1 LATPGCRF
9 VSVPTWRKQLFLYF
23 GIVFVLTWALWF
35 GASLMVATLPRTL
48 AIYLGVFMP
57 GIVALVLTY
66 YRGRG
71 EARELLARL
80 FKFDVGANWFV
91 FALFFMA
98 AVKLLVAIIVRITT
112 GTWPVFGAEPVPL
125 MFAAAIGSTLLGG
138 QAGEELGWRGYALP
152 RLSRTMGPGLASIIL
167 GIVWAAWHLP
177 LFLILDGDTVGQ
189 SFPFYLLQV
198 TAISVALAWVYMK
211 TGGSLLVTMLLH
223 ASINNTKDIVPSA
236 VTYATDP
243 WRLHASLVGWLTLT
257 ILWLFAAWF
266 LFDLRRDQ
274 RVARLAEVS

>member
-1 LATPGCRF
+1 
-9 VSVPTWRKQLFLYF
+9 
-23 GIVFVLTWALWF
+23 
-35 GASLMVATLPRTL
+35 MVATLPRTI

-80 FKFDVGANWFV
+80 VKFDVGAKWFV

-112 GTWPVFGAEPVPL
+112 GAWPVFGAESVPL
-125 MFAAAIGSTLLGG
+125 MFAGAIGSTLLGG

-152 RLSRTMGPGLASIIL
+152 RLTRIMSPGLASIIL
-167 GIVWAAWHLP
+167 GIIWAAWHLP
-177 LFLILDGDTVGQ
+177 LFFILDADTVGQ
-189 SFPFYLLQV
+189 SFAFYLLQV

-211 TGGSLLVTMLLH
+211 TGGSVLVTMLLH

-236 VTYATDP
+236 VTYASDP

-257 ILWLFAAWF
+257 ILWLCAAWF

-274 RVARLAEVS
+274 SVVRLAGTS